1 MKSKT
6 QFVVLEWYNGNLEDF
21 IKFEAEEAVGA
32 YQMSLKYI
40 KQLEQRCEEMNT
52 TCIVR
57 KGVMPDGSFSIKLET
72 DTETYELDGYFDD
85 QVIC

>member
-1 MKSKT
+1 MKT
-6 QFVVLEWYNGNLEDF
+6 LFVVLEWYNGNLEDF

-40 KQLEQRCEEMNT
+40 KQLEQRCEELNT

>member
-21 IKFEAEEAVGA
+21 VKFEIEDAPMA

-40 KQLEQRCEEMNT
+40 NQLADQCEELNT
-52 TCIVR
+52 SCVIR